1 MTSFLSFDS
10 DSDSEAEA
18 NEAKI
23 DCEADGTQET
33 PALPTIVSGNQ
44 YMSVLSLF
52 PACSL
57 LFIYFSV
64 NTIKPSR
71 SFTKICKS
79 YKSKLLLLNCG
90 ICFSSARRIS

>member
-1 MTSFLSFDS
+1 MLMFQIKDNMTSFLSFDS

-44 YMSVLSLF
+44 NMSVLTLF

-57 LFIYFSV
+57 LFIYIFF
-64 NTIKPSR
+64 KQ
-71 SFTKICKS
+71 
-79 YKSKLLLLNCG
+79 
-90 ICFSSARRIS
+90 

>member
-1 MTSFLSFDS
+1 MLMLQIKDNMTSFLSFDS

-44 YMSVLSLF
+44 NMSVLYYPFFQHVPFCLYIF
-52 PACSL
+52 L
-57 LFIYFSV
+57 
-64 NTIKPSR
+64 
-71 SFTKICKS
+71 
-79 YKSKLLLLNCG
+79 
-90 ICFSSARRIS
+90 

>member
-44 YMSVLSLF
+44 NMSVLSLF

-64 NTIKPSR
+64 NTIKPLR

-79 YKSKLLLLNCG
+79 WILLLLLKTVESVFLQQG
-90 ICFSSARRIS
+90 V

>member
-44 YMSVLSLF
+44 NMSVLSLF
-52 PACSL
+52 PACKFCL
-57 LFIYFSV
+57 YIFL
-64 NTIKPSR
+64 
-71 SFTKICKS
+71 
-79 YKSKLLLLNCG
+79 
-90 ICFSSARRIS
+90 